1 MLEGAEEMTITTE
14 AAERLAER
22 LSNDAEAPQSA
33 RYQPYTD
40 HAMCNAAAA
49 LRSLAAERDALKA
62 DLLAAR
68 NGAVAASENAGRMME
83 ERNAA
88 WQEMEGLKA
97 ENARLQEALN
107 DKETALLRVAQ
118 WTEAY
123 PEDIFP
129 PVDLEAA
136 REKLGDDALFSRL
149 HAEWARHLCK
159 GIGEIVRAALGETQ

>member
-1 MLEGAEEMTITTE
+1 MLEGAEKMTITTE
-14 AAERLAER
+14 EAELLAR
-22 LSNDAEAPQSA
+22 ISDINGPTRRGAII
-33 RYQPYTD
+33 
-40 HAMCNAAAA
+40 
-49 LRSLAAERDALKA
+49 RSLAAERDAL
-62 DLLAAR
+62 R
-68 NGAVAASENAGRMME
+68 
-83 ERNAA
+83 
-88 WQEMEGLKA
+88 A

-118 WTEAY
+118 WTGAY

-129 PVDLEAA
+129 PVHLEAA